1 MATDEETFTDLLS
14 SRELRFFPEE
24 YLPPLIVLVAFVVG
38 WEAVVTWSG
47 ISELILPRPTSI
59 LSALVN
65 NIPVIAAQLIIT
77 LKAWILGFG
86 LTVVSGYLLAL
97 SMAQSQLIERTV
109 YPYVI
114 VARSVPKIA
123 LLPLFIIWFGFG
135 FPSIVAIS
143 FLISFFAMVVNTLAG
158 FKSTDPA
165 LVEMLKSYTAG
176 RKELFRNVYL
186 YSSLPS
192 VFAGIKICVILSFT
206 GVIVGEFLIGS
217 SGIGHLILSYNNN
230 LETAKMFAGIGAIS
244 ITQLVL
250 FAAVTLFERQIVSWE
265 YGTGGGF

>member
-1 MATDEETFTDLLS
+1 MATDDETVTGLLS
-14 SRELRFFPEE
+14 TSEYTIVSEE
-24 YLPPLIVLVAFVVG
+24 YVPPLLVLITFIVG
-38 WEAVVTWSG
+38 WETVVTVSS
-47 ISELILPRPTSI
+47 ISELILPKPTSI
-59 LSALVN
+59 LAALLTN
-65 NIPVIAAQLIIT
+65 SQIIIT
-77 LKAWILGFG
+77 QLTVTLQAWILGFG
-86 LTVVSGYLLAL
+86 LTVGSGYLLAL

-244 ITQLVL
+244 LTQLAL
-250 FAAVTLFERQIVSWE
+250 FAAVTLVERRIVSWE
-265 YGTGGGF
+265 YGSGGGF

>member
-1 MATDEETFTDLLS
+1 MTSDEEVSKDLLS
-14 SRELRFFPEE
+14 TKESHFFPEE
-24 YLPPLIVLVAFVVG
+24 YVPPLVVLVTIIIG
-38 WEAVVTWSG
+38 WETVVTFSG
-47 ISELILPRPTSI
+47 ISELILPKPSSI
-59 LSALVN
+59 LTALAN
-65 NIPVIAAQLIIT
+65 NIDIIIVQLTGT

-86 LTVVSGYLLAL
+86 LTVISGYLLAL
-97 SMAQSQLIERTV
+97 SMAQSKLVERSI

-143 FLISFFAMVVNTLAG
+143 YLISFFAMVVNTLTG

-165 LVEMLKSYTAG
+165 LTEMLKSYTAG
-176 RKELFRNVYL
+176 RKELFWNIYL

-192 VFAGIKICVILSFT
+192 VFAGIKISVILSFT

-217 SGIGHLILSYNNN
+217 SGIGHLILYYNNN

-244 ITQLVL
+244 ITQLLL
-250 FAAVTLFERQIVSWE
+250 FAAVTLVERRIVSWE